1 MPLVLGRTRSPI
13 EAEKGGLQA
22 DRLIVRVGQLQTEA
36 MPAGHLHGVGH
47 LRRMAWT
54 VNELLEHLITINC
67 TKEEA

>member
-1 MPLVLGRTRSPI
+1 M
-13 EAEKGGLQA
+13 
-22 DRLIVRVGQLQTEA
+22 RVGQLQTEA